1 MKRGLFGGIL
11 GFLGRGE
18 GARTRDLTTLA
29 EALLSGR
36 GEVSGVFLARKLF
49 DGYAALPPE
58 KRLAFLKVLAV
69 QFGADPARMERAIA
83 SYRSRPGPKAALAL
97 HVAAEARRQELIRRL
112 NRAPGG
118 THDLVRMREDLLRH
132 LEAHPYLEVVD
143 ADFVHLLSSWFNPG
157 FLVLRRIDWSTP
169 AQVLEKI
176 IRYEAVHAI
185 TSWDGLRRR
194 LDPGDRRCFAF
205 FHPALEDEPLIFVEV
220 ALTDEV
226 PGAIAPL
233 LAESR
238 RPLPLR
244 RATTAVF
251 YSTSNCQAG
260 LKGITFGHFL
270 LKRVAEEL
278 KLEIPSL
285 RTFVTLSPVP
295 GFAAWLRRERESRS
309 SAILTAEGRAVLR
322 EMDASEGRV
331 PASASRPLKTLLT
344 AAVAHYLLHARDASG
359 RPVDPVARFHF
370 GNGARL
376 ERVNWM
382 GDPSPHGLE
391 TAAGFMVNYLYD
403 LSRIERNH
411 ELYENR
417 GERVASRAVRRFL
430 PRPPSPGA

>member
-1 MKRGLFGGIL
+1 MKLGLFGGFL
-11 GFLGRGE
+11 GFLGRDG
-18 GARTRDLTTLA
+18 GARTRDLTALA

-36 GEVSGVFLARKLF
+36 GQVSGVALARKLF

-58 KRLAFLKVLAV
+58 KRLAFLTVLAV
-69 QFGADPARMERAIA
+69 KFGADPARLERAI
-83 SYRSRPGPKAALAL
+83 SNYRSRPGPKTALAL
-97 HVAAEARRQELIRRL
+97 HFAAEARRQELIRRL

-118 THDLVRMREDLLRH
+118 THDLVRMREDVLRH
-132 LEAHPYLEVVD
+132 LEDHSSLEDVD
-143 ADFVHLLSSWFNPG
+143 ADFVHLFSSWFSPG

-169 AQVLEKI
+169 AQILEKI

-185 TSWDGLRRR
+185 TSWDDLRRR
-194 LDPGDRRCFAF
+194 LDPVDRRCFGF

-233 LAESR
+233 LAEGR

-244 RATTAVF
+244 RATSACF

-260 LKGITFGHFL
+260 LKGISFGHFL

-309 SAILTAEGRAVLR
+309 SGFLTAGDRSLLL
-322 EMDASEGRV
+322 EMDNPKGRG
-331 PASASRPLKTLLT
+331 PASAS
-344 AAVAHYLLHARDASG
+344 
-359 RPVDPVARFHF
+359 
-370 GNGARL
+370 
-376 ERVNWM
+376 
-382 GDPSPHGLE
+382 
-391 TAAGFMVNYLYD
+391 
-403 LSRIERNH
+403 
-411 ELYENR
+411 
-417 GERVASRAVRRFL
+417 
-430 PRPPSPGA
+430 